1 MRERMWRALVLA
13 IVLGVFTPAQARAQ
27 TQAGPHVRVVLIA
40 AAAAIEPGQRVQAA
54 LVQTIAPGWH
64 TYWRNP
70 GDSGEPT
77 KMAWR
82 LPTGFVAD
90 PMQWPAPER
99 LPLSFLMNYG
109 YSGEVVYP
117 ISISVPASARVGDTA
132 TLGADVSWLVCSDIC
147 VPEQGTVSISL
158 PVASHARLDA
168 ANAARIAAAQAAAP
182 QPFAGLAHVSAGAPG
197 RLTIAFGAGAAALRN
212 AYFYPYEANVIDHAA
227 PQAPRAGS
235 GGVSFALRTGAAH
248 TLGRAPLAG
257 VVSFEQRQAP
267 GSWRRRAFEIHA
279 IPGAPLA
286 QTNDAPIA
294 DELSSAP
301 ATPQPQAVPVGV
313 EAPISVWAAIA
324 LAFLGG
330 LILNIM
336 PCVLPVIAIKAL
348 AFAGG
353 DGRAARRQG
362 GLYFAGVLAAMLAL
376 ASASIV
382 LRGMGQAVGWGFQ
395 LQSPWVSA
403 GLALLFLAIGLN
415 LIGVFNIGAGLQGV
429 GQGLTRSQG
438 DLAAFFTGVLAVIAA
453 TPCTAPFMAA
463 AIGMALTEPAPVA
476 LLIFAALAVGFA
488 LPLTALSLA
497 PPLRRWLPQPGGWM
511 QRIKIALAFPM
522 FATAGWFASVLGAQ
536 SGAAGYAG
544 LLFVAVALAFALT
557 VWRWGRIWMAA
568 GALAIALASAI
579 AVQPNAAIG
588 AQSWSL
594 SRLAALR
601 AQGRPVFVNFTAA
614 WCVTCQVNE
623 LGVLR
628 SADVTH
634 AFQRRGVTYLE
645 ADWSK
650 PNAEIAAELA
660 RYGRAGVPLYLFYPA
675 GGGAPV
681 VLPQVLSAGS
691 VRRAIGDTS
700 G

>member
-1 MRERMWRALVLA
+1 M
-13 IVLGVFTPAQARAQ
+13 VLGVFTPAPARAQ
-27 TQAGPHVRVVLIA
+27 TPAGPHVHVALIA
-40 AAAAIEPGQRVQAA
+40 SATAIAPGQHVQAA

-77 KMAWR
+77 KIAWR
-82 LPTGFVAD
+82 LPAGFTAD

-99 LPLSFLMNYG
+99 LRLSFLMNYG

-117 ISISVPASARVGDTA
+117 ISVTVPANARIGDAAILSAQ
-132 TLGADVSWLVCSDIC
+132 VSWLVCSDIC
-147 VPEQGTVSISL
+147 VPEQGWVSISL
-158 PVASHARLDA
+158 PVAAHARADA
-168 ANAARIAAAQAAAP
+168 ANAARIAAAQAALP
-182 QPFAGLAHVSAGAPG
+182 QPFAGPAHISAGNPG
-197 RLTIAFGAGAAALRN
+197 RLTIGFGAGPAVLRN
-212 AYFYPYEANVIDHAA
+212 AYFYPYEANAIDHAA
-227 PQAPRAGS
+227 PQAPRAGA
-235 GGVSFALRTGAAH
+235 GAISFVLKASATHA
-248 TLGRAPLAG
+248 LGRAALAG

-267 GSWRRRAFEIHA
+267 GAWRRRAFEIHA
-279 IPGAPLA
+279 VPGAPLA
-286 QTNDAPIA
+286 GANDAPIA
-294 DELSSAP
+294 DDPSIAVSAAQPPAAAP
-301 ATPQPQAVPVGV
+301 ATVTTGV
-313 EAPISVWAAIA
+313 SVSAAIA
-324 LAFLGG
+324 LALLGG

-348 AFAGG
+348 AFASGEAG
-353 DGRAARRQG
+353 AARRQG
-362 GLYFAGVLAAMLAL
+362 VLYFAGVLAAMLLL
-376 ASASIV
+376 ASASIA
-382 LRGMGQAVGWGFQ
+382 LRDMGQAAGWGFQ

-403 GLALLFLAIGLN
+403 GLALLFLTIGLN
-415 LIGVFNIGAGLQGV
+415 LIGVFNIGAGAQGA
-429 GQGLTRSQG
+429 GQGLTRSG
-438 DLAAFFTGVLAVIAA
+438 SDLAAFFTGVLAVIAA

-476 LLIFAALAVGFA
+476 LLIFAALAAGFG
-488 LPLTALSLA
+488 LPLTALSMA
-497 PPLRRWLPQPGGWM
+497 PGLRRWLPKPGAWM

-536 SGAAGYAG
+536 SGAAGAAG
-544 LLFVAVALAFALT
+544 IMFAAVALAFTLR
-557 VWRWGRIWMAA
+557 VWRWGRLWIAA

-579 AVQPNAAIG
+579 AVQPNAVVG

-660 RYGRAGVPLYLFYPA
+660 RHGRAGVPLYLFYPA
-675 GGGAPV
+675 GGGAPL
-681 VLPQVLSAGS
+681 VLPQVLSAGA
-691 VRRAIGDTS
+691 VRRVIGDT
-700 G
+700 